1 MKVGRL
7 FIYQQKASKQQKRFD
22 NKGSGRTKRDNC
34 SSWYSF
40 FFFRTLVSCYHM
52 TQRSPTRLPTPS
64 PLPYSFTQ
72 SLFTYLHTT
81 DLCSSLFTTYVTFF
95 CLLVLL
101 LPFLLLPFLLLPPP
115 LLPPLLPLLPSL
127 PPPSALFRIDANH
140 RSTPQLPEGEA
151 GREDEEG
158 EEGGGG
164 VLVPA
169 EEGLELEEGGGR
181 EEGKKRER
189 RAWCC
194 SLLSSSSFL
203 TRVA

>member
-7 FIYQQKASKQQKRFD
+7 FVYQQKASKQQKRFD

-40 FFFRTLVSCYHM
+40 YFFRTLVSCYHM
-52 TQRSPTRLPTPS
+52 TQRSPTRLPTHS

-72 SLFTYLHTT
+72 SLFTHLHTT
-81 DLCSSLFTTYVTFF
+81 DLCPSPFTAYVTFF

-115 LLPPLLPLLPSL
+115 LLPTPSFLPSL
-127 PPPSALFRIDANH
+127 LPPPFSG
-140 RSTPQLPEGEA
+140 STQTIVARLSCPRARPG
-151 GREDEEG
+151 GRTRRARKEG
-158 EEGGGG
+158 EECWCPLRRDWSSRRG
-164 VLVPA
+164 
-169 EEGLELEEGGGR
+169 EGER

-203 TRVA
+203 KRVA